1 MTRGFESVCT
11 NDEARDYFKKCGLT
25 YNNIT
30 EGDILSLVLMIN
42 RELKKVKQAWRN
54 IYKYNVFKQEG

>member
-25 YNNIT
+25 YNDIT
-30 EGDILSLVLMIN
+30 EGIS
-42 RELKKVKQAWRN
+42 
-54 IYKYNVFKQEG
+54 